1 MAELSFKTLSF
12 KKEDNKTRI
21 NFLEIFYF
29 YLDNNLLNKI
39 GKFKA
44 KGNSIIFQGISEKRA
59 ERRFNSLLAKGFR
72 DLKNTISG
80 KKTIYV
86 HKNSG
91 IPLIGSNSFGLID
104 RNTSII
110 DIRPITSCNLNCIFC
125 SIDAGLSSKNQAD
138 FVVEREYLIEEFKK
152 LVDFK
157 ECDVEVHLGTQGEP
171 LLYAEIIELI
181 KDLSS
186 IKKVKTIS
194 MDTNGTLLT
203 EELVDKLAEAGLTRI
218 NLSLNAMDKN
228 LARKLAGCN
237 YDIEKIKKIA
247 SYAAKKIE
255 LAIAPVLVPGFNDD
269 EIKKLIEFAKKLKSN
284 RRGYFIGIQNFLN
297 YRFGRNPCKQM
308 SWDKF
313 YLMMKDLEKKTNTKL
328 IIGPED
334 FNIQKTK
341 KLPKPFKKGQ
351 IIKAEIL
358 CPGRLKNEMLAVAS
372 NRVISIPTCFKK
384 GIVKIRITR
393 TKHNIF
399 MGRLV

>member
-12 KKEDNKTRI
+12 KQEGSKIKV
-21 NFLEIFYF
+21 NFLKIFYF
-29 YLDNNLLNKI
+29 YLDDKLLSKI
-39 GKFKA
+39 GDFKI
-44 KGNSIIFQGISEKRA
+44 KDSSIIFEKTPEKRA
-59 ERRFNSLLAKGFR
+59 ERKFNSLLAEGFK

-80 KKTIYV
+80 KKTIYI

-91 IPLIGSNSFGLID
+91 IPLIGSNSFGIVD

-110 DIRPITSCNLNCIFC
+110 DVRPITSCNLNCIFC
-125 SIDAGLSSKNQAD
+125 SVDAGLSSRNQVD
-138 FVVEREYLIEEFKK
+138 FVVEREYLVEEFKK

-171 LLYAEIIELI
+171 LLYAEIVELI

-228 LARKLAGCN
+228 LARKLAGCKYN
-237 YDIEKIKKIA
+237 LDKIKETA
-247 SYAAKKIE
+247 SYIAKKME

-269 EIKKLIEFAKKLKSN
+269 AMEKLINFAKKMKGD
-284 RRGYFIGIQNFLN
+284 RKGYFIGIQNFLN
-297 YRFGRNPCKQM
+297 YRFGRNPCKQL

>member
-125 SIDAGLSSKNQAD
+125 SIDAGLSSKNQVD
-138 FVVEREYLIEEFKK
+138 FVVEREYLVEEFKK

-171 LLYAEIIELI
+171 LLYAEIVELI

-328 IIGPED
+328 ILSPED

-358 CPGRLKNEMLAVAS
+358 CPGRLKNEMLAAAS
-372 NRVISIPTCFKK
+372 NRVISIPNCFKK

>member
-12 KKEDNKTRI
+12 KQEGSKIKV
-21 NFLEIFYF
+21 NFLKIFYF
-29 YLDNNLLNKI
+29 YLDDKLLSKI
-39 GKFKA
+39 GDFKI
-44 KGNSIIFQGISEKRA
+44 KDSSIIFEKTPEKRA
-59 ERRFNSLLAKGFR
+59 ERKFNSLLAEGFK

-80 KKTIYV
+80 KKTIYI

-91 IPLIGSNSFGLID
+91 IPLIGSNSFGIVD

-110 DIRPITSCNLNCIFC
+110 DVRPITSCNLNCIFC
-125 SIDAGLSSKNQAD
+125 SVDAGLSSRNQVD
-138 FVVEREYLIEEFKK
+138 FVVEREYLVEEFKK

-157 ECDVEVHLGTQGEP
+157 GCDVEVHLGTQGEP

-328 IIGPED
+328 ILSPED

-358 CPGRLKNEMLAVAS
+358 CPGRLKNEMLAAAS
-372 NRVISIPTCFKK
+372 NRVISIPNCFKK

>member
-12 KKEDNKTRI
+12 KQEGSKIKV
-21 NFLEIFYF
+21 NFLKIFYF
-29 YLDNNLLNKI
+29 YLDDKLLSKI
-39 GKFKA
+39 GDFKI
-44 KGNSIIFQGISEKRA
+44 KDSSIIFEKTPEKRA
-59 ERRFNSLLAKGFR
+59 ERKFNSLLAEGFK

-80 KKTIYV
+80 KKTIYI

-91 IPLIGSNSFGLID
+91 IPLIGSNSFGIVD

-110 DIRPITSCNLNCIFC
+110 DVRPITSCNLNCIFC
-125 SIDAGLSSKNQAD
+125 SVDAGLSSRNQVD
-138 FVVEREYLIEEFKK
+138 FVVEREYLVEEFKK

-157 ECDVEVHLGTQGEP
+157 GCDVEVHLGTQGEP

-228 LARKLAGCN
+228 LARKLAGCKYN
-237 YDIEKIKKIA
+237 LDKIKETA
-247 SYAAKKIE
+247 SYIAKKME

-269 EIKKLIEFAKKLKSN
+269 AMEKLINFAKKMKGD
-284 RRGYFIGIQNFLN
+284 RKGYFIGIQNFLN
-297 YRFGRNPCKQM
+297 YRFGRNPCKQL

>member
-21 NFLEIFYF
+21 NFLKIFYF

-44 KGNSIIFQGISEKRA
+44 EGNSIIFQGISEKRA

-72 DLKNTISG
+72 DLKNTVSG
-80 KKTIYV
+80 KRTIYI

-125 SIDAGLSSKNQAD
+125 SIDAGLSSKNQVD
-138 FVVEREYLIEEFKK
+138 FVVEREYLVEEFKK

-203 EELVDKLAEAGLTRI
+203 EELVDRLAEAGLTRI

-228 LARKLAGCN
+228 LARKLAGCDYN
-237 YDIEKIKKIA
+237 VEKIKKIA
-247 SYAAKKIE
+247 YYATKKIE

-269 EIKKLIEFAKKLKSN
+269 EMKKLIEFAKKLKSN
-284 RRGYFIGIQNFLN
+284 RKGYFIGIQNFLN

-308 SWDKF
+308 PWDKF
-313 YLMMKDLEKKTNTKL
+313 YLIIKDLEKKTNTKL
-328 IIGPED
+328 ILGPED

-372 NRVISIPTCFKK
+372 NRVISIPNCFKK
-384 GIVKIRITR
+384 GIVKIKITR

-399 MGRLV
+399 MGKLV

>member
-125 SIDAGLSSKNQAD
+125 SVDAGLSSRNQVD
-138 FVVEREYLIEEFKK
+138 FVVEREYLVEEFKK

-171 LLYAEIIELI
+171 LLYAEIVELI

-228 LARKLAGCN
+228 LARKLAGCKYN
-237 YDIEKIKKIA
+237 LDKIKETA
-247 SYAAKKIE
+247 SYIAKKME

-269 EIKKLIEFAKKLKSN
+269 AMEKLINFAKKMKGD
-284 RRGYFIGIQNFLN
+284 RKGYFIGIQNFLN
-297 YRFGRNPCKQM
+297 YRFGRNPCKQL

>member
-125 SIDAGLSSKNQAD
+125 SVDAGLSSKNQAD
-138 FVVEREYLIEEFKK
+138 FVV
-152 LVDFK
+152 
-157 ECDVEVHLGTQGEP
+157 
-171 LLYAEIIELI
+171 
-181 KDLSS
+181 
-186 IKKVKTIS
+186 
-194 MDTNGTLLT
+194 
-203 EELVDKLAEAGLTRI
+203 
-218 NLSLNAMDKN
+218 
-228 LARKLAGCN
+228 
-237 YDIEKIKKIA
+237 
-247 SYAAKKIE
+247 
-255 LAIAPVLVPGFNDD
+255 
-269 EIKKLIEFAKKLKSN
+269 
-284 RRGYFIGIQNFLN
+284 
-297 YRFGRNPCKQM
+297 
-308 SWDKF
+308 
-313 YLMMKDLEKKTNTKL
+313 
-328 IIGPED
+328 
-334 FNIQKTK
+334 
-341 KLPKPFKKGQ
+341 
-351 IIKAEIL
+351 
-358 CPGRLKNEMLAVAS
+358 
-372 NRVISIPTCFKK
+372 
-384 GIVKIRITR
+384 
-393 TKHNIF
+393 
-399 MGRLV
+399 

>member
-44 KGNSIIFQGISEKRA
+44 EGNSIIFQGISEKRA

-72 DLKNTISG
+72 DLKNTVSG
-80 KKTIYV
+80 KRTIYI

-125 SIDAGLSSKNQAD
+125 SVDAGLSSKNQAD

-171 LLYAEIIELI
+171 LLYAEIVELI

-328 IIGPED
+328 ILSPED

-372 NRVISIPTCFKK
+372 NRVISIPNCFKK
-384 GIVKIRITR
+384 GIVKIKITR

-399 MGRLV
+399 MGKLV

>member
-44 KGNSIIFQGISEKRA
+44 EGNSIIFQGISEKRA

-72 DLKNTISG
+72 DLKNTVSG
-80 KKTIYV
+80 KRTIYI

-125 SIDAGLSSKNQAD
+125 SVDAGLSSKNQAD

-171 LLYAEIIELI
+171 LLYAEIVELI

-328 IIGPED
+328 ILSPED

-358 CPGRLKNEMLAVAS
+358 CPGRLKNEMLAAAS
-372 NRVISIPTCFKK
+372 NRVISIPNCFKK

>member
-12 KKEDNKTRI
+12 KQEGNKTRV
-21 NFLEIFYF
+21 NFLKIFYF
-29 YLDNNLLNKI
+29 YLDNKLLAKI
-39 GKFKA
+39 GDFKL
-44 KGNSIIFQGISEKRA
+44 KDNSIIFEKTPEKRA
-59 ERRFNSLLAKGFR
+59 ERKFNSLLAEGFK

-80 KKTIYV
+80 KKTIYI

-91 IPLIGSNSFGLID
+91 IPLMGSNSFGLVD

-110 DIRPITSCNLNCIFC
+110 DVRPITSCNLNCIFC
-125 SIDAGLSSKNQAD
+125 SVDAGISSKNQVD
-138 FVVEREYLIEEFKK
+138 FVVEKDYLVEEFKK

-157 ECDVEVHLGTQGEP
+157 DCDVEVHLGTQGEP
-171 LLYAEIIELI
+171 LLYAEIVELI

-186 IKKVKTIS
+186 IEKVKTIS

-203 EELVDKLAEAGLTRI
+203 EELVDRLADAGLTRI
-218 NLSLNAMDKN
+218 NLSLNAIDEKI
-228 LARKLAGCN
+228 ARKLAGCN
-237 YDIEKIKKIA
+237 YNIEKIKKIA
-247 SYAAKKIE
+247 PYVAKKME
-255 LAIAPVLVPGFNDD
+255 LAIAPVLVPGFNDN
-269 EIKKLIEFAKKLKSN
+269 EMKKLIEFAKKLKAN
-284 RRGYFIGIQNFLN
+284 RKGYFIGIQNFLN
-297 YRFGRNPCKQM
+297 YRFGRNPCKQL

-313 YLMMKDLEKKTNTKL
+313 YSRMRELEKKTKTKL

-351 IIKAEIL
+351 IIKAGII
-358 CPGRLKNEMLAVAS
+358 CPGRIKNEMLAAAS
-372 NRVISIPTCFKK
+372 DRVISVPNCFKK
-384 GIVKIRITR
+384 GIVKIKITR

>member
-12 KKEDNKTRI
+12 KQEGNKIRVS
-21 NFLEIFYF
+21 FLKIFYF
-29 YLDNNLLNKI
+29 YLDNNLLDKI

-80 KKTIYV
+80 KRTIYV

-110 DIRPITSCNLNCIFC
+110 DLRPITSCNLNCIFC
-125 SIDAGLSSKNQAD
+125 SIDAGLSSKNQVD
-138 FVVEREYLIEEFKK
+138 FVVEREYLVEEFKK

-157 ECDVEVHLGTQGEP
+157 ECNVEVHLGTQGEP
-171 LLYAEIIELI
+171 LLYAEIVELI

-228 LARKLAGCN
+228 LARKLAGCDYN
-237 YDIEKIKKIA
+237 VEKIKKIA

-269 EIKKLIEFAKKLKSN
+269 EMKKLIEFAKKLKSN

-297 YRFGRNPCKQM
+297 YRFGRNPCKQL

-328 IIGPED
+328 ILGPED

-358 CPGRLKNEMLAVAS
+358 CPGRLKNEMLVAAS
-372 NRVISIPTCFKK
+372 NRVISVPNCFKK

-399 MGRLV
+399 MGRLA

>member
-21 NFLEIFYF
+21 NFLKIFYF

-44 KGNSIIFQGISEKRA
+44 EGNSIIFQGISEKRA

-72 DLKNTISG
+72 DLKNTVSG
-80 KKTIYV
+80 KRTIYV

-125 SIDAGLSSKNQAD
+125 SIDAGLSSKNQVD
-138 FVVEREYLIEEFKK
+138 FVVEREYLVEEFKK

-203 EELVDKLAEAGLTRI
+203 EELVDRLAEAGLTRI

-228 LARKLAGCN
+228 LARKLAGCDYN
-237 YDIEKIKKIA
+237 VEKIKKIA
-247 SYAAKKIE
+247 YYATKKIE

-269 EIKKLIEFAKKLKSN
+269 EMKKLIEFAKKLKSN
-284 RRGYFIGIQNFLN
+284 RKGYFIGIQNFLN

-308 SWDKF
+308 PWDKF
-313 YLMMKDLEKKTNTKL
+313 YLIIKDLEKKTNTKL
-328 IIGPED
+328 ILGPED

-372 NRVISIPTCFKK
+372 NRVISIPNCFKK
-384 GIVKIRITR
+384 GIVKIKITR

-399 MGRLV
+399 MGKLV

>member
-125 SIDAGLSSKNQAD
+125 SVDAGLSSKNQAD

-171 LLYAEIIELI
+171 LLYAEIVELI

-328 IIGPED
+328 ILSPED

-372 NRVISIPTCFKK
+372 NRVISIPNCFKK

>member
-125 SIDAGLSSKNQAD
+125 SVDAGLSSKNQAD

-171 LLYAEIIELI
+171 LLYAEIVELI

-328 IIGPED
+328 ILSPED

-358 CPGRLKNEMLAVAS
+358 CPGRLKNEMLAAAS
-372 NRVISIPTCFKK
+372 NRVISIPNCFKK

>member
-1 MAELSFKTLSF
+1 MLS
-12 KKEDNKTRI
+12 
-21 NFLEIFYF
+21 
-29 YLDNNLLNKI
+29 KI
-39 GKFKA
+39 GDFKI
-44 KGNSIIFQGISEKRA
+44 KDSSIIFEKTPEKRA
-59 ERRFNSLLAKGFR
+59 ERKFNSLLAEGFK

-80 KKTIYV
+80 KKTIYI

-91 IPLIGSNSFGLID
+91 IPLIGSNSFGIVD

-110 DIRPITSCNLNCIFC
+110 DVRPITSCNLNCIFC
-125 SIDAGLSSKNQAD
+125 SVDAGLSSRNQVD
-138 FVVEREYLIEEFKK
+138 FVVEREYLVEEFKK

-157 ECDVEVHLGTQGEP
+157 GCDVEVHLGTQGEP

-228 LARKLAGCN
+228 LARKLAGCKYN
-237 YDIEKIKKIA
+237 LDKIKETA
-247 SYAAKKIE
+247 SYIAKKME

-269 EIKKLIEFAKKLKSN
+269 AMEKLINFAKKMKGD
-284 RRGYFIGIQNFLN
+284 RKGYFIGIQNFLN
-297 YRFGRNPCKQM
+297 YRFGRNPCKQL

>member
-1 MAELSFKTLSF
+1 
-12 KKEDNKTRI
+12 
-21 NFLEIFYF
+21 
-29 YLDNNLLNKI
+29 LNKI

-44 KGNSIIFQGISEKRA
+44 EGNSIIFQGISEKRA

-72 DLKNTISG
+72 DLKNTVSG
-80 KKTIYV
+80 KRTIYI

-125 SIDAGLSSKNQAD
+125 SIDAGLSSKNQVD
-138 FVVEREYLIEEFKK
+138 FVVEREYLVEEFKK

-203 EELVDKLAEAGLTRI
+203 EELVDRLAEAGLTRI

-228 LARKLAGCN
+228 LARKLAGCDYN
-237 YDIEKIKKIA
+237 VEKIKKIA
-247 SYAAKKIE
+247 YYATKKIE

-269 EIKKLIEFAKKLKSN
+269 EMKKLIEFAKKLKSN
-284 RRGYFIGIQNFLN
+284 RKGYFIGIQNFLN

-308 SWDKF
+308 PWDKF
-313 YLMMKDLEKKTNTKL
+313 YLIIKDLEKKTNTKL
-328 IIGPED
+328 ILGPED

-372 NRVISIPTCFKK
+372 NRVISIPNCFKK
-384 GIVKIRITR
+384 GIVKIKITR

-399 MGRLV
+399 MGKLV

>member
-21 NFLEIFYF
+21 NFLKIFYF

-44 KGNSIIFQGISEKRA
+44 EGNSIIFQGISEKRA

-72 DLKNTISG
+72 DLKNTVSG
-80 KKTIYV
+80 KRTIYI

-125 SIDAGLSSKNQAD
+125 SIDAGLSSKNQVD
-138 FVVEREYLIEEFKK
+138 FVVEREYLVEEFKK

-171 LLYAEIIELI
+171 LLYAEIVELI

-228 LARKLAGCN
+228 LARKLAGCKYN
-237 YDIEKIKKIA
+237 LDKIKETA
-247 SYAAKKIE
+247 SYIAKKME

-269 EIKKLIEFAKKLKSN
+269 AMEKLINFAKKMKGD
-284 RRGYFIGIQNFLN
+284 RKGYFIGIQNFLN
-297 YRFGRNPCKQM
+297 YRFGRNPCKQL